1 MDSSSSLLIAI
12 DQSQQLLLVSPAEL
26 LLTVFFLF
34 SLFALSATSAAA
46 EVAFF
51 SLSANQMDALEEEE
65 NSRAHRV
72 IQLVRHPK
80 QLLATLL
87 IFNNFVNISIV
98 MVSYLITFRQLNLA
112 VEPWLAFVIQ
122 TVLVTGL
129 LVLFGEVLPKVFAAN
144 QPVKVARTLSA
155 PVAILSK
162 LLYPIASLMT
172 QSTAF
177 FDKRFQP
184 RQQQVS
190 IDELNDAID
199 ITYDRV
205 DTEEEKDLL
214 KGIVNF
220 GNISIKQ
227 IMQPRTAMVAIDEES
242 TAEEMMEVVRESGF
256 SRIPVYKE
264 NADSISGILHVKD
277 LVLDENMQH
286 WQKHIRKAFFVPEKK
301 KIDELFK
308 DFKSKRLHMAIAV
321 DEYGGCAGLV
331 TLEDILEEIVGEL
344 TDEFDEHVNEVQQI
358 GEQAWEMEGQVML
371 TDLAKALSLDQ
382 DVFDDFRGDADSVA
396 GLIIELHGE
405 IPPAATRIEKEN
417 LVFTVL
423 KANNRRIERVKVEL
437 TSEE

>member
-1 MDSSSSLLIAI
+1 MDSSSSILLSIEA
-12 DQSQQLLLVSPAEL
+12 QQQLLLVSPAEL

-34 SLFALSATSAAA
+34 LLFTLSATSAAA

-51 SLSANQMDALEEEE
+51 SLSANQMDALNEEESSSA
-65 NSRAHRV
+65 NRV

-98 MVSYLITFRQLNLA
+98 IVSYLITFRQLNLA

-144 QPVKVARTLSA
+144 QPIKVARTLA
-155 PVAILSK
+155 TPVGLLSK
-162 LLYPIASLMT
+162 VLYPISSVMT
-172 QSTAF
+172 HSTAF

-205 DTEEEKDLL
+205 DTEEEKGLL

-227 IMQPRTAMVAIDEES
+227 IMQPRTAMVALDEDS
-242 TAEEMMEVVRESGF
+242 TPDEMMALVKESGF

-264 NADSISGILHVKD
+264 NADSITGILHVKD
-277 LVLDENMQH
+277 LVLADDMQH
-286 WQKHIRKAFFVPEKK
+286 WQKHIRKAYFVPEKK

-344 TDEFDEHVNEVQQI
+344 TDEFDEHENEVQQLN
-358 GEQAWEMEGQVML
+358 EHTWEMEGQLML
-371 TDLAKALSLDQ
+371 TDLAKALSLEQ
-382 DVFDDFRGDADSVA
+382 DAFDDYRGDADSVA

-405 IPPAATRIEKEN
+405 IPPAGTTIEKDN
-417 LVFTVL
+417 LIFTVL
-423 KANNRRIERVKVEL
+423 KANKRKIERVRVEL
-437 TSEE
+437 SSKL

>member
-1 MDSSSSLLIAI
+1 MDSSSSLLVITET
-12 DQSQQLLLVSPAEL
+12 QQQLLLVSPAEL
-26 LLTVFFLF
+26 LLTVFFL
-34 SLFALSATSAAA
+34 LFLFTLSATSAAA

-51 SLSANQMDALEEEE
+51 SLSANQLDVLEEEE
-65 NSRAHRV
+65 SPSANRV
-72 IQLVRHPK
+72 VQLIRHPK

-98 MVSYLITFRQLNLA
+98 MVSYLITFRQLNLT

-144 QPVKVARTLSA
+144 QPVKVARTLAA
-155 PVAILSK
+155 PVGLLSK
-162 LLYPIASLMT
+162 ILYPIASVMT
-172 QSTAF
+172 HSTAF

-205 DTEEEKDLL
+205 DTVEEKGLL

-227 IMQPRTAMVAIDEES
+227 IMQPRTAMVALDEES
-242 TAEEMMEVVRESGF
+242 TPEEMMALVRESGF
-256 SRIPVYKE
+256 SRIPVFKE
-264 NADSISGILHVKD
+264 NADSITGILHVKD
-277 LVLDENMQH
+277 LVLAEDVQN
-286 WQKHIRKAFFVPEKK
+286 WQKHVRKAYFVPEKK
-301 KIDELFK
+301 KIDDLFK

-344 TDEFDEHVNEVQQI
+344 TDEFDEHINEVQQLDSCT
-358 GEQAWEMEGQVML
+358 WEMEGQVML
-371 TDLAKALSLDQ
+371 TDLAKALAFEQ
-382 DVFDDFRGDADSVA
+382 DAFDDYRGDADSVA

-405 IPPAATRIEKEN
+405 IPPASTRIEKEN
-417 LVFTVL
+417 LIFTVL
-423 KANNRRIERVKVEL
+423 KANKRKIERVRVEL
-437 TSEE
+437 SSEA